1 NLEILHE
8 MEYVIPDADRQK
20 VLEEV
25 YLFQDVP
32 KLDDTLFDLHEEKT
46 FAVRD
51 FRVIRWHGANLLA
64 SPYFPRSG
72 GMLVDWVAPGETDKA
87 VRAFARKEDGDGE

>member
-1 NLEILHE
+1 

-51 FRVIRWHGANLLA
+51 FRVIR
-64 SPYFPRSG
+64 
-72 GMLVDWVAPGETDKA
+72 
-87 VRAFARKEDGDGE
+87 